1 MDKYWRYCG
10 NVYYMS
16 NTNYFNRSYE
26 ATIFLN
32 LLDIDNLGGNG
43 KDPKNLSKKNV
54 ERMLT

>member
-1 MDKYWRYCG
+1 
-10 NVYYMS
+10 MS